1 MSEYG
6 SKHYK
11 SQKIIDVGCKTEDK
25 WTSCA
30 EGQITTSVGS
40 LLGGDVT
47 FPCLDHQDGTIS
59 FGGIENNFF
68 LQV

>member
-1 MSEYG
+1 MLVARQRTNG
-6 SKHYK
+6 L
-11 SQKIIDVGCKTEDK
+11 
-25 WTSCA
+25 TSCA

-47 FPCLDHQDGTIS
+47 FPCLDQKDGTIS

>member
-1 MSEYG
+1 MARSITRA
-6 SKHYK
+6 KK
-11 SQKIIDVGCKTEDK
+11 SLMLVARQRINGL
-25 WTSCA
+25 TSCA